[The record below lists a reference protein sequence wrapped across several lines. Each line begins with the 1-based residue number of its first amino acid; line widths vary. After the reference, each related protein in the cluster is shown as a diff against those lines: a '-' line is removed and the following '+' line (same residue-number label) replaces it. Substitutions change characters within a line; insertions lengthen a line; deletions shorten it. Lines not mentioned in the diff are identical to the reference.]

1 MMKFTNAA
9 PMQPYYQARP
19 WFSALSIQRCMAT
32 HYKFSDVLAVLKSS
46 AGEFSNNNSF
56 RHAAALSYYTI
67 FSLPP
72 LLLIVITV
80 ASAAYGGEAVTGQ
93 IYGQL
98 KGLVGSESAKFL
110 QDSIAKFTVQQRGP
124 LATTIG
130 VATLIFAA
138 TTFFVTLQESIN
150 DIWNLKV
157 KTNGIGIRAFLKQRF
172 LSFGLILSVALLL
185 LISFVVSAVL
195 SAFTGWLQQL
205 LPEVGIIAIKIV
217 DFALSLGVTTLLFA
231 LIYRYL
237 PDAIIR
243 WSDVGVGAF
252 ITALLFV
259 IGKFIIAF
267 YIAKSDPG
275 SAFGAAGS
283 AIVLLLWVN
292 YSSLII
298 FFGAEFTQE
307 FADAFG
313 QRVQPKA
320 HAVRVRVEEI
330 APGES
335 DEERASGR
343 PRSTGKWKQ

>member
-1 MMKFTNAA
+1 
-9 PMQPYYQARP
+9 
-19 WFSALSIQRCMAT
+19 MA
-32 HYKFSDVLAVLKSS
+32 HYKLSDIFRVLKSS
-46 AGEFSNNNSF
+46 ATEFTSNNSF

-80 ASAAYGGEAVTGQ
+80 ASRIYGGEALTGQ

-98 KGLVGSESAKFL
+98 KGLVGAESAAFL
-110 QDSIAKFTVQQRGP
+110 QESIAKFTLQQKSGI
-124 LATTIG
+124 ATAVG
-130 VATLIFAA
+130 LGALIFAA

-150 DIWNLKV
+150 DIWNLQV
-157 KTNGIGIRAFLKQRF
+157 KTQGIGIWQYVQQRL

-195 SAFTGWLQQL
+195 SIFTGWLQRHI
-205 LPEVGIIAIKIV
+205 PEAGVLAIKLV
-217 DFALSLGVTTLLFA
+217 DFSISLVVTTLLFG
-231 LIYRYL
+231 LIYRFL

-243 WSDVGVGAF
+243 WRDVSIGAF
-252 ITALLFV
+252 ITAALF
-259 IGKFIIAF
+259 ILGKYLISF
-267 YIAKSDPG
+267 YISQSNPG

-283 AIVLLLWVN
+283 AIVLLVWIN

-320 HAVRVRVEEI
+320 HAVRVKMTEVPPAETEEAI
-330 APGES
+330 AT
-335 DEERASGR
+335 GR
-343 PRSTGKWKQ
+343 PPSSGSWRS

>member
-1 MMKFTNAA
+1 
-9 PMQPYYQARP
+9 
-19 WFSALSIQRCMAT
+19 MA
-32 HYKFSDVLAVLKSS
+32 HYKFSDVLDVFKAS
-46 AGEFSNNNSF
+46 ASEFSKNNSF

-80 ASAAYGGEAVTGQ
+80 ASAAFGGEALTGQ

-98 KGLVGSESAKFL
+98 KGLVGADAAKFL

-124 LATTIG
+124 LATVIG
-130 VATLIFAA
+130 ISTLIFTA

-157 KTNGIGIRAFLKQRF
+157 KTAGVGIGGFIKQRF

-185 LISFVVSAVL
+185 LVSFVVSAVL
-195 SAFTGWLQQL
+195 TTFTGWLQQQI
-205 LPEVGIIAIKIV
+205 PEVGVFIIKIV
-217 DFALSLGVTTLLFA
+217 DFVLSLGVTTLLFA
-231 LIYRYL
+231 LIYRFL

-243 WSDVGVGAF
+243 WRDVGVGAF

-259 IGKFIIAF
+259 IGKFLIAF
-267 YIAKSDPG
+267 YIAKADPG

-283 AIVLLLWVN
+283 AIVLLVWIN

-307 FADAFG
+307 FADSFG
-313 QRVQPKA
+313 QKVQPKA
-320 HAVRVRVEEI
+320 HAVRVELREV

-335 DEERASGR
+335 HEEIATGR
-343 PRSTGKWKQ
+343 PRATGRWRD

>member
-1 MMKFTNAA
+1 
-9 PMQPYYQARP
+9 
-19 WFSALSIQRCMAT
+19 MAT
-32 HYKFSDVLAVLKSS
+32 HYTLADIVKILKSTAS
-46 AGEFSNNNSF
+46 EFTENNSF

-80 ASAAYGGEAVTGQ
+80 ASSAYGGEAVTGQ

-98 KGLVGSESAKFL
+98 RGLVGPESAKFL
-110 QDSIAKFTVQQRGP
+110 QDSIAEFTLKQQGP
-124 LATTIG
+124 
-130 VATLIFAA
+130 VATAIGIVALIFAA

-157 KTNGIGIRAFLKQRF
+157 KTNGIGIGDFLKKRL

-185 LISFVVSAVL
+185 LISFVISAVL
-195 SAFTGWLQQL
+195 SAFTGKLQQWF
-205 LPEVGIIAIKIV
+205 PEIGVLAIKAV
-217 DFALSLGVTTLLFA
+217 DFVLSLGVTTLLFA
-231 LIYRYL
+231 LIYRFL

-243 WSDVGVGAF
+243 WRDVGVGAF
-252 ITALLFV
+252 ITAALFV
-259 IGKFIIAF
+259 LGKFLIAF
-267 YIAKSDPG
+267 YIAKSNPG

-283 AIVLLLWVN
+283 AIVLLVWVN

-313 QRVQPKA
+313 QKVQPKA
-320 HAVRVRVEEI
+320 HAVRVHWCEI
-330 APGES
+330 PPGES
-335 DEERASGR
+335 EEEKASGR
-343 PRSTGKWKQ
+343 PHATGRWRK

>member
-1 MMKFTNAA
+1 MPAH
-9 PMQPYYQARP
+9 YR
-19 WFSALSIQRCMAT
+19 LSDI
-32 HYKFSDVLAVLKSS
+32 LGILKTTAS
-46 AGEFSNNNSF
+46 EFMVNNSF

-72 LLLIVITV
+72 LLIIVITT
-80 ASAAYGGEAVTGQ
+80 ASAIYGTEAVTGQ
-93 IYGQL
+93 IYGQMRGFL
-98 KGLVGSESAKFL
+98 GPDSAKFL
-110 QDSIAKFTVQQRGP
+110 QDSIAEFTKQQKSGV
-124 LATTIG
+124 ASIIG
-130 VATLIFAA
+130 VGTLIFAA

-157 KTNGIGIRAFLKQRF
+157 KPRNGIWQFVRDRL

-185 LISFVVSAVL
+185 LISFVISALL
-195 SAFTGWLQQL
+195 SVFTDQLQKWF
-205 LPEVGIIAIKIV
+205 PEVAVIFIHIV
-217 DFALSLGVTTLLFA
+217 DFTLSLFITSLLFG
-231 LIYRYL
+231 LIYRFL

-243 WSDVGVGAF
+243 WRDVGIGAV
-252 ITALLFV
+252 ITALLFLV
-259 IGKFIIAF
+259 GKYLIAF

-313 QRVQPKA
+313 QKVQPKA
-320 HAVRVRVEEI
+320 HAVRIETREVPEGETKEEI
-330 APGES
+330 TT
-335 DEERASGR
+335 GR
-343 PRSTGKWKQ
+343 PRSEGRWRG